1 VAVSLR
7 SSRFGIRDVR
17 PAVIQLRRRRAWIT
31 AALLAPA
38 LFILLVFFAYPLWQI
53 VVLSVSPGFT
63 LRHYEGLG
71 RNSLYAQVLWNT
83 FKIGG
88 EVAMLCLLIGY
99 PMAYALVHA
108 RPRLR
113 RLLVFVV
120 LLPFWTSVLVRTY
133 AWMVLLQKQGLLNKL
148 LMWLGV
154 IDEPLSLMFNEV
166 GVLVGM
172 VHVLA
177 PFMIFPIY
185 ASLASIDPNVIR
197 AAQGLG
203 AGRLRTFWRVTL
215 PLSLPGVS
223 AGGLLVFVLAIGY
236 FITPALL
243 GGRKQL
249 MVASLIDFQV
259 TELLNWGFAGALA
272 VALLAATFAIYSVYQ
287 RFFSLDRLW
296 GGSIR
301 VD

>member
-1 VAVSLR
+1 M
-7 SSRFGIRDVR
+7 
-17 PAVIQLRRRRAWIT
+17 IQLRRRRAWIT

-185 ASLASIDPNVIR
+185 ASLASIDPSYVC
-197 AAQGLG
+197 QKL
-203 AGRLRTFWRVTL
+203 
-215 PLSLPGVS
+215 
-223 AGGLLVFVLAIGY
+223 GLLSEPVAMGPIDLAKD
-236 FITPALL
+236 LSRVHEQDL
-243 GGRKQL
+243 
-249 MVASLIDFQV
+249 
-259 TELLNWGFAGALA
+259 
-272 VALLAATFAIYSVYQ
+272 LLALGPAFPTVEKPQSYWKRHCVEEVGTYGDHYIDDVRLDQFAADVQ
-287 RFFSLDRLW
+287 F
-296 GGSIR
+296 
-301 VD
+301 